1 MTRMRDQY
9 PFKKK
14 RGNKNMALSVR
25 PHPSKVLGEEL
36 RRAQKAKGH
45 SEAEAARLMNMR
57 WGTYVRLV
65 HGVCDFRHHL
75 LVVADYLDTPINTL
89 RGRLGV
95 TEDEALILREKM
107 QDSLMAYRKMTE
119 VGARRRSVNAKA
131 LQRMKAEEGWNYH
144 VQ

>member
-1 MTRMRDQY
+1 
-9 PFKKK
+9 
-14 RGNKNMALSVR
+14 MALNVR

-45 SEAEAARLMNMR
+45 SEAEAARLLNMR

-75 LVVADYLDTPINTL
+75 LALADYLDTPINTL
-89 RGRLGV
+89 RGRLAM
-95 TEDEALILREKM
+95 TEDEVLILREKM
-107 QDSLMAYRKMTE
+107 QTALLKYREMTE
-119 VGARRRSVNAKA
+119 VGAGRRIVNSKA

>member
-1 MTRMRDQY
+1 
-9 PFKKK
+9 
-14 RGNKNMALSVR
+14 MALSVR

-45 SEAEAARLMNMR
+45 SEAEAARSMNMR

-75 LVVADYLDTPINTL
+75 LAVADYLDTPVETL
-89 RGRLGV
+89 RERLSM
-95 TEDEALILREKM
+95 TEDEVLILREKM
-107 QDSLMAYRKMTE
+107 QNSLRVYRKMTE

-131 LQRMKAEEGWNYH
+131 YQRMKAEEGWNYR